1 MTKSQEFTINM
12 KDGTKKT
19 VTGLV
24 INNRWGIDK
33 RQYETVKTN
42 KNGETRTSLS
52 SCFYLTHVPTGV
64 LVTNANTQKA
74 LKELVNRP
82 DMIEEDDLKKI
93 AKAVGDFWNS
103 NGWKG

>member
-1 MTKSQEFTINM
+1 MAKPQEYTIKM
-12 KDGTKKT
+12 KDGTEKK
-19 VTGLV
+19 VSGLV

-33 RQYETVKTN
+33 RQYEVAKTN
-42 KNGETRTSLS
+42 KNGESKTTLS
-52 SCFYLTHVPTGV
+52 SFFCLTHIPTGI

-93 AKAVGDFWNS
+93 AKATVDFWNERWW
-103 NGWKG
+103 NG

>member
-1 MTKSQEFTINM
+1 MAKNQEFTINM

-33 RQYETVKTN
+33 RQYEVVKIN
-42 KNGETRTSLS
+42 KNGEKKTTLS
-52 SCFYLTHVPTGV
+52 SCFYLTHIPTGI

-82 DMIEEDDLKKI
+82 DMIEEDDLEKI
-93 AKAVGDFWNS
+93 LYATVDFWNERWWQ
-103 NGWKG
+103 G

>member
-1 MTKSQEFTINM
+1 MAKNQEFTINM

-33 RQYETVKTN
+33 RQYEVVKIN
-42 KNGETRTSLS
+42 KNGEKRTTLS
-52 SCFYLTHVPTGV
+52 SCFYLTHIPTGI

-82 DMIEEDDLKKI
+82 DMIEEDDLENI
-93 AKAVGDFWNS
+93 MMATVDFWNERWWQ
-103 NGWKG
+103 G

>member
-1 MTKSQEFTINM
+1 MAKNQEFTINM

-33 RQYETVKTN
+33 RQYEVVKIN
-42 KNGETRTSLS
+42 KNGEKRTTLS
-52 SCFYLTHVPTGV
+52 SCFYLTHIPTGI
-64 LVTNANTQKA
+64 LVTNANTQKV

-82 DMIEEDDLKKI
+82 DMIEEDDLENI
-93 AKAVGDFWNS
+93 MMATVDFWNERWWQ
-103 NGWKG
+103 G

>member
-1 MTKSQEFTINM
+1 MAKNQDFTINM
-12 KDGTKKT
+12 KNGTKKT

-33 RQYETVKTN
+33 RQYEVVKIN
-42 KNGETRTSLS
+42 KNGEKKTTLS
-52 SCFYLTHVPTGV
+52 SCFYLTHIPTGI

-82 DMIEEDDLKKI
+82 DMIEEDDLENI
-93 AKAVGDFWNS
+93 MMATVDFWNERWWQ
-103 NGWKG
+103 G

>member
-1 MTKSQEFTINM
+1 MAKNQEFTINM

-33 RQYETVKTN
+33 RQYEVVKTN
-42 KNGETRTSLS
+42 KNGETRTTLS
-52 SCFYLTHVPTGV
+52 SMFCLTHLPTGI

-82 DMIEEDDLKKI
+82 DMIEEDDPKKI
-93 AKAVGDFWNS
+93 AKATTDFWNERWW
-103 NGWKG
+103 NG